1 MEDPTS
7 LTAEDLPSGIKLV
20 TIHGELDSMGTHM
33 IEESLTSALQGTASK
48 AVLDL
53 SHVDFI
59 SSAGMAMLLVRGK
72 ALQQRG
78 AIVVLAGVDERVRES
93 LRLIGF
99 EDLFNFYEN
108 RDSAV
113 AALGG

>member
-1 MEDPTS
+1 MEEPTT
-7 LTAEDLPSGIKLV
+7 LTAEDLPSGIKVV
-20 TIHGELDSMGTHM
+20 TIHGELDSSGTHM
-33 IEESLTSALQGTASK
+33 VEEPLTSALQDKTNK
-48 AVLDL
+48 CVLNL

-78 AIVVLAGVDERVRES
+78 AVVVLAGVDERVRES

-99 EDLFNFYEN
+99 EDLFRFY
-108 RDSAV
+108 DTTDDAV
-113 AALGG
+113 TALGG